1 MQEAVASLHCYT
13 DELFSCDDDRR
24 ACIEAGVIPDSEALR
39 ADWDATINAV
49 FAKATIE
56 LPEVPFYQYGGREGR
71 HTEDFG
77 FLLAELQYMQRA
89 YPGAQW

>member
-1 MQEAVASLHCYT
+1 MYKRQ
-13 DELFSCDDDRR
+13 
-24 ACIEAGVIPDSEALR
+24 IPDSEALR